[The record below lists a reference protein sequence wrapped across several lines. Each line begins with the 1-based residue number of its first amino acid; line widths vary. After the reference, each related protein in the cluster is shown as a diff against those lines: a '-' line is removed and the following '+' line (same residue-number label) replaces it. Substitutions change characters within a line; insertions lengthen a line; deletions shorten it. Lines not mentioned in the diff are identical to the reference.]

1 MLHTALRGYDRR
13 AVDQFLARCVRSLGE
28 RAGQLPELAA
38 VPASTSGPALDARD
52 VREALFPVVLGGY
65 QMAQVD
71 ALLERVAGLL
81 PGDDARPGWC
91 GPALDPV
98 ALALVVAPLDL
109 PVTLRGYDR
118 AEVEEFLARCA
129 HSLGDRVRQVPE
141 LAGLLCRPRTG
152 PVLRPRDVEMVQF
165 RVRTRGYDIEQVDAL
180 LDRVMTELGG

>member
-1 MLHTALRGYDRR
+1 MLRTALRGYDRR
-13 AVDQFLARCVRSLGE
+13 AVDQFLSRCVRSLGD
-28 RAGQLPELAA
+28 RAVQLPELAA
-38 VPASTSGPALDARD
+38 TRPAETGPFLDARD

-65 QMAQVD
+65 QTEQVD
-71 ALLERVAGLL
+71 ALLERVAAVL

-91 GPALDPV
+91 GPALDPA
-98 ALALVVAPLDL
+98 ALELVVAPLDL

-129 HSLGDRVRQVPE
+129 HSLGRRVRQVPE
-141 LAGLLCRPRTG
+141 LAGLLCRPRAG

-180 LDRVMTELGG
+180 LDRVMSALGG